1 MKLPI
6 ILALIITS
14 SSLASSLSLN
24 GEINHQKRYVNDQF
38 QGQTLTVY
46 NSSDYIDEELISS
59 FEEEYGVKVNYYT
72 FDTNETMY
80 NQLTLQKEG
89 TYDLVC
95 PSEYMIQRL
104 VSEDLIIPIDRSKLD
119 VYNTYA
125 AQNIKNKLDEMY
137 TTRVKD
143 DGTYYT
149 LGDYA
154 AGYMW
159 GTMGIVYDPEYV
171 SREDVKTWDVFWNP
185 EYYKMASI
193 KNSMRD
199 TYVVGILH
207 AYRDEL
213 NEGKA
218 KYEAGEITS
227 DEYNDIVQEIFNRHG
242 EEDIALVKQELI
254 SMKENIYG
262 FEVDSGKNDIITGKI
277 KMNLAWSGDAV
288 YSIDTAAEEADKYL
302 EYAVPEEG
310 SNIWYDAWCLPK
322 GANEDLAYA
331 FINYLSDPENAAI
344 NMNYIG
350 YTSFIAS
357 ESVFDQIVSWYGAHE
372 YFEGTTYYSENEDVV
387 HYNDSFYLCINDSTG
402 NLPTDEEYF
411 EELSEEDWPL
421 TEPVDLSYYF
431 EGNLQEGKQP
441 IVYPYEDS
449 ANQLEAQYPT
459 QEIINR
465 CAFMNDFGEDNGDV
479 VIMWSQVKASTNMI
493 PYYVILGVGFFIV
506 IAYFV
511 IKLIIDKR
519 EKKYYQQ

>member
-14 SSLASSLSLN
+14 SSLASSLSVSN
-24 GEINHQKRYVNDQF
+24 EINHQKRYVNDQF

-46 NSSDYIDEELISS
+46 NSSDYIDEELISA

-89 TYDLVC
+89 TYDLIC

-302 EYAVPEEG
+302 EMARM
-310 SNIWYDAWCLPK
+310 NILK
-322 GANEDLAYA
+322 
-331 FINYLSDPENAAI
+331 
-344 NMNYIG
+344 
-350 YTSFIAS
+350 
-357 ESVFDQIVSWYGAHE
+357 
-372 YFEGTTYYSENEDVV
+372 
-387 HYNDSFYLCINDSTG
+387 
-402 NLPTDEEYF
+402 
-411 EELSEEDWPL
+411 EL
-421 TEPVDLSYYF
+421 
-431 EGNLQEGKQP
+431 
-441 IVYPYEDS
+441 
-449 ANQLEAQYPT
+449 
-459 QEIINR
+459 
-465 CAFMNDFGEDNGDV
+465 
-479 VIMWSQVKASTNMI
+479 
-493 PYYVILGVGFFIV
+493 
-506 IAYFV
+506 
-511 IKLIIDKR
+511 LIIQKM
-519 EKKYYQQ
+519 KMWFIIMIHSIFASMILQVIFQLMKNILKN